1 LDARIDN
8 NITQRSAEGK
18 MSCCLEFDQA
28 FEDGLIKRVAAQQI
42 TDGPMMNQIVSEYYL
57 GKPRQGGYN
66 YYAFNY
72 CPFCGMPRSL
82 VKQGLAE

>member
-1 LDARIDN
+1 
-8 NITQRSAEGK
+8 
-18 MSCCLEFDQA
+18 MSCCLEFNQG
-28 FEDGLIKRVAAQQI
+28 FEDGLIKRVAAQEI

-57 GKPRQGGYN
+57 AKPRPGGFN

-82 VKQGLAE
+82 VKQGLAD